1 MRSAA
6 NKLFLSLLIALPL
19 AAQEPTPAQDPAQ
32 ELQQA
37 LQGFLLFLQQAQK
50 SVQEL
55 AETDQQ
61 AIPEEKE
68 GFTLYHKR
76 LENEAPVQKRNDLLV
91 KTQIEY
97 KFFREKSIPTSTT
110 LVIVRNGD
118 VELYGKLHSIEAAKK
133 AMELALS
140 VKGVK
145 SVTSYLIIKE
155 PAKIK
160 L

>member
-1 MRSAA
+1 MI
-6 NKLFLSLLIALPL
+6 KLLLLATLTIALC
-19 AAQEPTPAQDPAQ
+19 AKEPPPDPMP

-55 AETDQQ
+55 AESDQQ

-76 LENEAPVQKRNDLLV
+76 LENEAQVQKRNDLLV

-97 KFFREKSIPTSTT
+97 KFFKEKSIPTSTT
-110 LVIVRNGD
+110 LVIVRNGN